1 MMRRNY
7 LNTVGLALILAAGA
21 AGAAQA
27 QDAPATVEEV
37 TVIANDRAGL
47 IERQPSNTVLGVDKP
62 LIETAR
68 SASFASDLTLQRYGI
83 ETVDDLVAVSPGTF
97 TASFYNVPGS
107 VAVRGTLAEVY
118 FRGFKR
124 IENRGT
130 YPTLLSAVQQVEIVR
145 GPPTAFNG
153 PGKVGGF
160 LNFVPKTAKVEG
172 AYLTAP
178 TGQVEVT
185 VGSYDKKNLSAQV
198 GLPASFGAVDG
209 GVYLYGELED
219 SESFYRGVSPKHHLL
234 QLSSDFSTPEGY
246 FVSFGGM
253 YYTSEGYVQTPG
265 WNRLTQDLVDNQNYI
280 RGRDTTLVDADGNG
294 RLTPN
299 EIGSGLLK
307 GYFGGG
313 APSIDPRFTL
323 DTGLGVAKIDPRD
336 VFISE
341 RDFSD
346 TETQTYYLD
355 VGRRFAGDHEVKA
368 QLFYDQLTNQRFVSY
383 GFPADY
389 DTWVAE
395 ARLTYTGE
403 FATAERNLV
412 LNTVSGLSWR
422 TFEGERKESTAY
434 VALDRRDILAG
445 AQPNDILDDPF
456 SEEAGGIGL
465 PWNLHNISK
474 WHDRGAFAVA
484 DITIYD
490 RLNLVLSGRL
500 DDYSVKSQDVGT
512 QASAGN
518 RLGYKDAKGKG
529 TYSVSASYKAPLGL
543 MPYVTYAETA
553 ALEVSQA
560 GDINPGQ
567 VPNGSWI
574 SDSDLREVGLK
585 GQWLDGALVASV
597 SAYRQTRTRLNSVNN
612 TVVGHRSKGV
622 EVEARWV
629 VNQNLSL
636 SFNGNN
642 QQTIVKGPN
651 TGFYYIP
658 TFAARTPGEL
668 GYGGGYAVYSYA
680 TFPSRAVDYEETT
693 VPDTVASL
701 YATYTSDVMSWGQAG
716 LTAGVKY
723 VGETSGT
730 VPGAVVYPEYTTA
743 TASAFYAR
751 GPWMARLNI
760 ENLFDKLYFTPVA
773 DVYANVAVLPSM
785 GRQWRL
791 TVQRSF

>member
-1 MMRRNY
+1 MAHHH
-7 LNTVGLALILAAGA
+7 LLGASLLAIALAWSGAAASQEDEATVGEL
-21 AGAAQA
+21 
-27 QDAPATVEEV
+27 

-47 IERQPSNTVLGVDKP
+47 IERQPTDTVFGIDKP

-68 SASFASDLTLQRYGI
+68 SASFASDVTLERYGI
-83 ETVDDLVAVSPGTF
+83 ETVDDLVAVSPGAF

-107 VAVRGTLAEVY
+107 VAVRGTLAEIY

-145 GPPTAFNG
+145 GPPTAYQG

-160 LNFVPKTAKVEG
+160 LNFVPKTAQVEG
-172 AYLTAP
+172 AFLTAP

-185 VGSYDKKNLSAQV
+185 VGSYDKKNLSAQI

-219 SESFYRGVSPKHHLL
+219 SKSFYRGISPKHQLL
-234 QLSSDFSTPEGY
+234 QMSSDFSTAEGY
-246 FVSFGGM
+246 FVAFGGM
-253 YYTSEGYVQTPG
+253 YYNSEGYVQTPG
-265 WNRLTQDLVDNQNYI
+265 WNRLTQELVDSQTYI
-280 RGRDTTLVDADGNG
+280 RGRDTNIVDLDGNG

-299 EIGSGLLK
+299 EIGASLIK
-307 GYFGGG
+307 GYNGV
-313 APSIDPRFTL
+313 ATPSIDQRFVL
-323 DTGLGVAKIDPRD
+323 DTGVGRSKISPRD

-346 TETQTYYLD
+346 TETQTYYFD
-355 VGRRFAGDHEVKA
+355 IGRRFGDGQVVKA
-368 QLFYDQLTNQRFVSY
+368 QLFYDQLKNQRFVSY

-395 ARLTYTGE
+395 ARLSHSGQ
-403 FATAERNLV
+403 FATAGRELV
-412 LNTVSGLSWR
+412 VNTVAGLSWR
-422 TFEGERKESTAY
+422 TFEGERKESTAW
-434 VALDRRDILAG
+434 VALDRRDILTG
-445 AQPNDILDDPF
+445 AQPNDIIDDPF
-456 SEEAGGIGL
+456 SVEPGGINM

-484 DITIYD
+484 DVMIYD

-500 DDYSVKSQDVGT
+500 DDYDVKSQDIGS
-512 QASAGN
+512 QASAAN
-518 RLGYKDAKGKG
+518 RLGFNRGKGKG
-529 TYSVSASYKAPLGL
+529 TYSLSASYRAPLGL

-567 VPNGSWI
+567 IPNGSWL

-585 GQWLDGALVASV
+585 GQWLDGALVASL
-597 SAYRQTRTRLNSVNN
+597 SAYRQTRTRLNSVSM
-612 TVVGHRSKGV
+612 TVVGHRSKGL
-622 EVEARWV
+622 ELEARWV
-629 VNQNLSL
+629 VNPNFSL
-636 SFNGNN
+636 SFSGNN

-658 TFAARTPGEL
+658 SYVARTPGEL
-668 GYGGGYAVYSYA
+668 GFGGGYAVFSYA
-680 TFPSRAVDYEETT
+680 TFPSRAVDYEEST
-693 VPDTVASL
+693 VPDTVAAL
-701 YATYTSDVMSWGQAG
+701 YATYTTDEMSWGQAG

-723 VGETSGT
+723 VSETSGT
-730 VPGAVVYPEYTTA
+730 VPGAVVYPDYATVTA
-743 TASAFYAR
+743 AAYVAR

-760 ENLFDKLYFTPVA
+760 DNLFDKLYFTPVA
-773 DVYANVAVLPSM
+773 DVYANVAVLPGA